1 MSGRTKR
8 HSWLGST
15 LLALLIVAGS
25 STLVQADQLTLRL
38 TRDMQQ
44 SPQEVTSLASM
55 NARVGDVLNMQ
66 SEFGQSYDF
75 RIQKARRSALGN
87 QIITGQSQAGAN
99 VVMVVTSEGQLQ
111 GSIRDGDAAYRLTQ
125 EGNAIVWYYLD
136 PSFARPA
143 DHGAIVKPRAPITH
157 QRIPVEPGRHPIKLK
172 AQKSLAS
179 QDVSYPVFESGLATL
194 DVLFYH
200 EEGMETPEAIAD
212 LVTEVTNQAMLDS
225 RIELQVNIVGVKPVD
240 VAATLLQEEV
250 LDQMFEGEGAFT
262 DIESDR
268 SFYDADLVLTLREN
282 IPSSDDAC
290 GIAYVGVYDGEPWRK
305 LYTAVVQ
312 WLPLEAPGDNYCTDT
327 TTAHEIGH
335 LLGSQHERRISDGS
349 GAYSYSYGYYG
360 IRFHTIMSYGDEPE
374 VTVFSNP
381 DLIAC
386 RGGPCGL
393 PEGDPESADNAR
405 SFTQTRFMLAG
416 YQSDRLTHELVRD
429 FVIDEDC
436 ELDDGGEGF
445 RYGHGLSNDTSY
457 IFDVRAFSVLTSSGE
472 VRVDEFEAGELTLE
486 PNYYLQ
492 PFCTELGEESLYGDE
507 YIESWA
513 TYVDPLTGN
522 WIESLHL
529 RWDNEYDGTYSR
541 VDIATSDQGSVEG
554 HTTFLVT
561 PEESVLINF
570 VPSAGFALVDVTSSC
585 GGALSGNTFTIEQVT
600 SGCSVEPIFEMSVTP
615 GDTLRIA
622 LEEPVEGD
630 TYSGVGNLRGW
641 AVATVGVD
649 RVEIWIDGAYAFDAP
664 YGGARGDVGNIYP
677 DIDNS
682 SQSGYSLA
690 WNYGNMSLGEHV
702 MTARAYNA
710 NGQYTESSKT
720 FFVTRFHKAFLG
732 KDDEVNLS
740 GAQCSVTDTQISITD
755 AVMDGS
761 VYDILL
767 EWRTPAQDFQIIEI
781 R

>member
-1 MSGRTKR
+1 MW
-8 HSWLGST
+8 H
-15 LLALLIVAGS
+15 
-25 STLVQADQLTLRL
+25 
-38 TRDMQQ
+38 
-44 SPQEVTSLASM
+44 
-55 NARVGDVLNMQ
+55 
-66 SEFGQSYDF
+66 
-75 RIQKARRSALGN
+75 
-87 QIITGQSQAGAN
+87 
-99 VVMVVTSEGQLQ
+99 
-111 GSIRDGDAAYRLTQ
+111 
-125 EGNAIVWYYLD
+125 YLD
-136 PSFARPA
+136 PSFSPA
-143 DHGAIVKPRAPITH
+143 CRSRGDSETSCTDSH

-225 RIELQVNIVGVKPVD
+225 RIELQVNIVGVKPVE

-290 GIAYVGVYDGEPWRK
+290 GIACGVYDGEPWRK

-312 WLPLEAPGDNYCTDT
+312 WLPLEAPGNNYCTDT

-374 VTVFSNP
+374 VAVFSNP

-405 SFTQTRFMLAG
+405 SFTQTRYMLAG

-457 IFDVRAFSVLTSSGE
+457 TFDVRAFSVLTSSGE
-472 VRVDEFEAGELTLE
+472 VRVDEFEAG
-486 PNYYLQ
+486 
-492 PFCTELGEESLYGDE
+492 S
-507 YIESWA
+507 
-513 TYVDPLTGN
+513 
-522 WIESLHL
+522 
-529 RWDNEYDGTYSR
+529 
-541 VDIATSDQGSVEG
+541 
-554 HTTFLVT
+554 
-561 PEESVLINF
+561 
-570 VPSAGFALVDVTSSC
+570 
-585 GGALSGNTFTIEQVT
+585 
-600 SGCSVEPIFEMSVTP
+600 
-615 GDTLRIA
+615 
-622 LEEPVEGD
+622 
-630 TYSGVGNLRGW
+630 
-641 AVATVGVD
+641 
-649 RVEIWIDGAYAFDAP
+649 
-664 YGGARGDVGNIYP
+664 
-677 DIDNS
+677 
-682 SQSGYSLA
+682 
-690 WNYGNMSLGEHV
+690 
-702 MTARAYNA
+702 
-710 NGQYTESSKT
+710 
-720 FFVTRFHKAFLG
+720 
-732 KDDEVNLS
+732 
-740 GAQCSVTDTQISITD
+740 
-755 AVMDGS
+755 
-761 VYDILL
+761 
-767 EWRTPAQDFQIIEI
+767 
-781 R
+781 